1 MPIDQL
7 DVSGGKL
14 SVWHRFDVKDKAL
27 VKDRNFMMALADTNS
42 GAILMLNACWNK
54 FGYVGSPPNRIY
66 FTRED
71 GGLNKAGTLPSAP
84 STAPTL
90 SSQTATRIVI
100 NIDVASATF
109 GGSLPT
115 FVRVRAFPSVAGTPI
130 TTFDT
135 ELTYPWVTT
144 AQTINTLTTGTQ
156 YDVSYAIGNSAGFG
170 NYSSS
175 VLITTL

>member
-1 MPIDQL
+1 MPLEIAVAD
-7 DVSGGKL
+7 GKL
-14 SVWHRFDVKDKAL
+14 AVWHRFDVQDKAV
-27 VKDRNFMMALADTNS
+27 VKDRHVLMALADDETN
-42 GAILMLNACWNK
+42 ALELLNSCWSK
-54 FGYVGSPPNRIY
+54 LGYVGSPPNRTY

-71 GGLNKAGTLPSAP
+71 GGLNKAGTLPGAP

-90 SSQTATRIVI
+90 SSRTATRIVI

-115 FVRVRAFPSVAGTPI
+115 FVRVRAFPSIGGTPV

-135 ELTYPWVTT
+135 ALTYPWATT
-144 AQTINTLTTGTQ
+144 AQTVNTLTTATQ

-170 NYSSS
+170 PYSSS